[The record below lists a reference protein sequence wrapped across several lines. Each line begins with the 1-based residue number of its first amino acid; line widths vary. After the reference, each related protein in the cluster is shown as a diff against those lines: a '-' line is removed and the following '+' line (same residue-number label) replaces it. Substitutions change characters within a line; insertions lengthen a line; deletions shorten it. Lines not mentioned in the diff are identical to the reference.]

1 MIDSGHQTDLL
12 GEAVKVL
19 EKQYEE
25 NKDFNSFFDEEGP
38 LYLGEYEYERSRTLF
53 WLDREAYENE
63 RRVWEDN
70 SYQELHKE
78 IIDLISNSGLVAPF
92 QDLLAAVER
101 GRVVPFVGAGMSRPM
116 GMPLW
121 AEALEKLVE
130 RIPGADKVKILKLI
144 EEGRYLDAAQY
155 LYECDAVQ
163 VKNFIRTAYRRNK
176 LNPSESMRLLPRI
189 GNGCVIT
196 TNFDDAIEQTY
207 HLEGMEF
214 RAYMHG
220 TQEHNFFP
228 RLARGERCLLKLH
241 GDADDPATHILTQ
254 EQYADAY
261 GSPFDFKKPL
271 PKALR
276 QVFISQSLLFLGCSL
291 EQDWT
296 LELLENSIATE
307 EYVVPNHYAIIPE
320 VANAQEKAIKETRL
334 LALNIQPLWYPN
346 DRHEYVERYL
356 KLLVDAA
363 EKRVSF
369 AG

>member
-1 MIDSGHQTDLL
+1 MIDSGHQEDLL
-12 GEAVKVL
+12 SEAVKIL
-19 EKQYEE
+19 EKKYEE
-25 NKDFNSFFDEEGP
+25 GDDFNSFFDEEGP
-38 LYLGEYEYERSRTLF
+38 LYLGEYAYERSRALF

-63 RRVWEDN
+63 RRVWENN

-78 IIDLISNSGLVAPF
+78 VIDLISVSGLVAPF

-121 AEALEKLVE
+121 AEALERLVE
-130 RIPGADKVKILKLI
+130 RVPGADKDQVLKLI
-144 EEGRYLDAAQY
+144 EDGCYLDAAQC
-155 LYECDAVQ
+155 LYECDSVQ
-163 VKNFIRTAYRRNK
+163 VRNFIRTAYRRSK
-176 LNPSESMRLLPRI
+176 LNPSESMKLLPRI
-189 GNGCVIT
+189 GKGCVIT

-254 EQYADAY
+254 EQYTDAY
-261 GSPFDFKKPL
+261 GAPFDFQKPL

-291 EQDWT
+291 EQDRT

-307 EYVVPNHYAIIPE
+307 EYVVPNHYAIIPGL
-320 VANAQEKAIKETRL
+320 ANDRERAIKETRL
-334 LALNIQPLWYPN
+334 LALNIQPLWYPI
-346 DRHEYVERYL
+346 DQHEYVERYL
-356 KLLVDAA
+356 KLLVDAV
-363 EKRVSF
+363 EKRISF